1 MPSHVLP
8 IGHPWRG
15 GELDRMLA
23 ERRAEVIGIG
33 KHIKIRVPD
42 ASDRLVVPSTPSD
55 SRAEKNAIS
64 ALKHLLGVVKTEAT
78 VGDRREKKVTHEQ
91 HREFLQG
98 MTFSD
103 EKKVTFQEQLLAIL
117 PTLMLADGDP
127 TVIQLAPAME
137 KLKDTLAEMIFSGM
151 SLKRIAEHA
160 GGVEPAVVSLAIRR
174 LFGKG
179 VREIRREIDAKPTSR
194 QAFDERELELR
205 IRAGFDVQE
214 VAEHFKVSKVTI
226 RLWGERRWGKRFTE
240 IRHDFAQENFEILA
254 QHYAEPQTVAL
265 RMPLVPP
272 VSAPQPAVISAP
284 VMATAKPVP
293 TSAKQTMT
301 AWGVSHPVP
310 DGFALEEDRL
320 HITRSCKTCYGRV
333 RHKVG
338 WAIKQRIEKGI
349 AVEDICGACRGLPS
363 ESQHSANG
371 RSNGRY
377 TVGTNDKRLECIQCH
392 ETFLFP
398 HGAQE
403 FYRSKGWKDPKR
415 CNECRRENGNGAV
428 L

>member
-1 MPSHVLP
+1 
-8 IGHPWRG
+8 
-15 GELDRMLA
+15 MLA

-33 KHIKIRVPD
+33 KHMKIRVPD
-42 ASDRLVVPSTPSD
+42 ASDQLVVPSTPSD

-64 ALKHLLGVVKTEAT
+64 ALKHLLSVVKTEAT
-78 VGDRREKKVTHEQ
+78 VGERREKKVTHEQ

-98 MTFSD
+98 VTFSN

-117 PTLMLADGDP
+117 PTLMLADSDP

-137 KLKDTLAEMIFSGM
+137 KLKETLAEMIFSGM
-151 SLKRIAEHA
+151 SLKRIAEQA

-179 VREIRREIDAKPTSR
+179 LREIRKEIDAKPTSR

-205 IRAGFDVQE
+205 IRAGFDAPE
-214 VAEHFKVSKVTI
+214 IAEHFKVSKATI
-226 RLWGERRWGKRFTE
+226 RVWCERRWSKTFTE

-254 QHYAEPQTVAL
+254 KHYAEPDTLTV

-272 VSAPQPAVISAP
+272 AIPPAAVSTPVVVKAQPLLPAVKPTMSA
-284 VMATAKPVP
+284 
-293 TSAKQTMT
+293 S
-301 AWGVSHPVP
+301 GISHPVP
-310 DGFALEEDRL
+310 QGFALEEDGL
-320 HITRSCKTCYGRV
+320 HITRQCATCEGTV
-333 RHKVG
+333 RHKVD
-338 WAIKQRIEKGI
+338 WAIRQRIAKGI
-349 AVEDICGACRGLPS
+349 AVEDTCGACRGLLNPDIR
-363 ESQHSANG
+363 HTNG
-371 RSNGRY
+371 NGNGRY

-428 L
+428 AVSAEQ